1 MHYANIKPLD
11 GANSPY
17 MGSTIF
23 FSGCRFGCKGCF
35 NKVAW
40 DFNYGKLYTKKT
52 EDEFI
57 SYLKHPQVK
66 NANILG
72 GEVFQQDLNQIL
84 NLVKK
89 IKKETDVDIWI
100 WTGYEF
106 EELIEDSNKLEILKY
121 VDVLVDG
128 RFILEK
134 KDLSLKYRGSSNQR
148 VISVQKSL
156 KQNKVVLSKYN

>member
-11 GANSPY
+11 VANSPY
-17 MGSTIF
+17 IGSTIF
-23 FSGCRFGCKGCF
+23 FSGCRFGCEGCF

-40 DFNYGKLYTKKT
+40 DFNYGKSYTKKT
-52 EDEFI
+52 EDELI
-57 SYLKHPQVK
+57 QYLKHPQVK

-72 GEVFQQDLNQIL
+72 GEVFQQDLKKIL
-84 NLVKK
+84 SLVKR
-89 IKKETDVDIWI
+89 IKKETNVDIWV

-148 VISVQKSL
+148 VISVQESL
-156 KQNKVVLSKYN
+156 KGNKVVLSKYN